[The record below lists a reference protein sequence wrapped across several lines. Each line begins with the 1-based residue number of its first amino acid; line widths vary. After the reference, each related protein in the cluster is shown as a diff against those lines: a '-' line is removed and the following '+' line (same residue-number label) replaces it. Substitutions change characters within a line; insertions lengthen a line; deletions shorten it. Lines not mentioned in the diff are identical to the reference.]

1 MKQLE
6 RAQEMRDRVDHLPP
20 VLLQN
25 NHVRAFADFDPAP
38 VWRTGKAQKQ
48 RLGAIDRYVCIP
60 LGVGQ

>member
-1 MKQLE
+1 
-6 RAQEMRDRVDHLPP
+6 MRDRVDHLPP